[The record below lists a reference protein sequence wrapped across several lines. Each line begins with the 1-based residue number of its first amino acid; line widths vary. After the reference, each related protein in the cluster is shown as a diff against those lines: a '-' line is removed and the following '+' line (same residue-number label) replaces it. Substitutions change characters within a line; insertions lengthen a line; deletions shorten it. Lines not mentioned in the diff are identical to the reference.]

1 MEPQG
6 SFSSVFSTMLQQAL
20 AFLCGCLEDAIWV
33 KKGHEGRDEEHR
45 ASFCFEG
52 RVLTLEKVLKT
63 TAVFPCIGSKSK
75 VANRLIKPEIRWPV
89 SDRARLRIQVFD
101 A

>member
-20 AFLCGCLEDAIWV
+20 AFRGCLGNAIWV

-63 TAVFPCIGSKSK
+63 TAVFPRMGSKSN
-75 VANRLIKPEIRWPV
+75 VANRLIKPEFRWPV
-89 SDRARLRIQVFD
+89 SDRARLRIQAFD